1 MRRILVSDDDA
12 DVCDALRF
20 LLKRDGYEIARVESP
35 AAAAAAV
42 RSHDFDAALVDLNY
56 ALDTTSGEEGL
67 ALIDRLRSIDPMLP
81 LIAMTAWGSVPLAVE
96 AMRRGARDFIEKPWE
111 NERLRSIVRTQ
122 VELGRA
128 LRQER
133 RLKAELA
140 VLRDDQVPPLIG
152 ESSSMSRVL
161 SLARTVAASDAA
173 VLIVGENGTGKGL
186 LAKALH
192 AWSSRA
198 GRPLI
203 SVNAA
208 GLSESLFEAEIFG
221 HVKGAFT
228 GATSDRIGRFEMAH
242 RGTIFLDEIALVS
255 PSAQA
260 KLLRVVETGEFEPV
274 GASRTKR
281 VDARIVCATNA
292 DLEAE
297 IRNGRFRQDL
307 YFRLNTI
314 ELALPP
320 LRERREDIP
329 VLAEYF
335 LKAFARKYRKNII
348 GFSPRAF
355 DLLRAHQWP
364 GNVRECQTKNCQPR
378 EDEHTHPSLTR
389 SDLLNVHHVPFLFL
403 HLRSRVRA
411 RGTRRRDRQRA
422 RETGTVAAP
431 VRAHPGAGVVPR
443 PVAGARGRARRRRDR
458 QRRRSARQ
466 PLD

>member
-81 LIAMTAWGSVPLAVE
+81 LIAMTAWGSVPVAVE

-133 RLKAELA
+133 RLEAELA

-152 ESSSMSRVL
+152 ESPSMSRVL

-242 RGTIFLDEIALVS
+242 RGTIS
-255 PSAQA
+255 SM
-260 KLLRVVETGEFEPV
+260 R
-274 GASRTKR
+274 SRSSR
-281 VDARIVCATNA
+281 
-292 DLEAE
+292 
-297 IRNGRFRQDL
+297 
-307 YFRLNTI
+307 
-314 ELALPP
+314 
-320 LRERREDIP
+320 
-329 VLAEYF
+329 
-335 LKAFARKYRKNII
+335 
-348 GFSPRAF
+348 
-355 DLLRAHQWP
+355 RAH
-364 GNVRECQTKNCQPR
+364 K
-378 EDEHTHPSLTR
+378 R
-389 SDLLNVHHVPFLFL
+389 SCCA
-403 HLRSRVRA
+403 SS
-411 RGTRRRDRQRA
+411 
-422 RETGTVAAP
+422 
-431 VRAHPGAGVVPR
+431 R
-443 PVAGARGRARRRRDR
+443 PVSSSR
-458 QRRRSARQ
+458 
-466 PLD
+466 